1 MLEAGNTATGKEFVD
16 LTGQLPLPDVER
28 WIGESILAPDD
39 NGGIRAGTLWAS
51 AYLDAVEEMERG
63 LASPSPEYRR
73 RYALPL
79 GLQRMLAVDE
89 PHLQSGLALRPH
101 QVDALAGMLA
111 AVLGD
116 FERSDQDEP
125 ETADDSAP
133 RLADESTAV
142 VGDSADDDDDAEND
156 EFDDDNDDELPPIVD
171 EPVARVALAGTD
183 DDDDDDDDEESSES
197 TDDSQSSCP
206 ATVALAEGAATAI
219 LLASPAQFHGTFSL
233 NAALFAAVLL
243 ASRLESNEQVFGF
256 VFLAIELFAFFPLAR
271 HLARRRSTTLH
282 LQVAL
287 GLVVAATSALAAAP
301 EHRPLLVMYLMAV
314 MFVSLVCPVWLQHI
328 HKYKFTIQ
336 GPWDVASVE
345 GTGKLDP

>member
-1 MLEAGNTATGKEFVD
+1 VLRTLTVSYSDDTIYALALVLSGLHLIFHDYAAAWSSPSSIPSSSSSYFSARTIVAAASGGKE
-16 LTGQLPLPDVER
+16 
-28 WIGESILAPDD
+28 
-39 NGGIRAGTLWAS
+39 
-51 AYLDAVEEMERG
+51 
-63 LASPSPEYRR
+63 
-73 RYALPL
+73 
-79 GLQRMLAVDE
+79 
-89 PHLQSGLALRPH
+89 
-101 QVDALAGMLA
+101 
-111 AVLGD
+111 
-116 FERSDQDEP
+116 
-125 ETADDSAP
+125 
-133 RLADESTAV
+133 
-142 VGDSADDDDDAEND
+142 
-156 EFDDDNDDELPPIVD
+156 DNDD
-171 EPVARVALAGTD
+171 D

-282 LQVAL
+282 LLVAL